1 MEFVELVMLS
11 VFVLGYV
18 LIVLEHNLRID
29 KASPALMIGGICW
42 AIYMLHTSD
51 ITQAE
56 AHLHEHLAEIS
67 GILFFLLSAMTIVE
81 LIDAHDGFTVITK
94 RIQTQSK
101 RKLLWMVCFITFF
114 LSAAL
119 DNLASTIV
127 MVSVLRKLI
136 PDERDRIVFVSM
148 IVISANAGGAWS
160 PIGDVTTTMLWISGH
175 LSTLN
180 IIKSLIVPSIVALL
194 VPLFIASF
202 RMKGELGGGDPHIYA
217 GHMSEAGV
225 EIEPFERRTIFVVG
239 LLALVAVPFLKTTI
253 HLPPFMGVTLGLGVV
268 WLLTELIHKGKP
280 DHEKG
285 YLSVMGVLR
294 KVDVPS
300 VLFFFGILMAVAALQ
315 SIGILYDLAHTLDKE
330 VENIYVIG
338 YFLGLL
344 SAVVD
349 NVPLVAASIGMYG
362 LDEFPMDH
370 TFWEFIAYCAGT
382 GGSTLI
388 IGSAAGVAAMGM
400 EHIPFGWYLKQIAWK
415 ALAGYTAGA
424 IVYILFFAAN

>member
-1 MEFVELVMLS
+1 MEFAEIVMLS
-11 VFVLGYV
+11 VFIIGYV
-18 LIVLEHNLRID
+18 LITLEHNLQID

-42 AIYMLHTSD
+42 ATYMLHSD
-51 ITQAE
+51 DMDMVEGQ
-56 AHLHEHLAEIS
+56 LHEHLAEIS

-94 RIQTQSK
+94 RIRTQSK
-101 RKLLWMVCFITFF
+101 RKLLWMVCIITFF

-136 PDERDRIVFVSM
+136 PDERDRLLFVSM

-175 LSTLN
+175 LSTTN
-180 IIKSLIVPSIVALL
+180 IIQSLIVPSIVALL
-194 VPLFIASF
+194 APLLIASF
-202 RMKGELGGGDPHIYA
+202 RLSGTLGGGKKHIYA
-217 GHMSEAGV
+217 EHMMEGMV
-225 EIEPFERRTIFVVG
+225 EIHNFERRTIFIVG
-239 LLALVAVPFLKTTI
+239 LLALIAVPFLKTTI
-253 HLPPFMGVTLGLGVV
+253 HLPPFMGITLGLGVV
-268 WLLTELIHKGKP
+268 WLLTEVIHKGKP
-280 DHEKG
+280 DHERG

-315 SIGILYDLAHTLDKE
+315 SAGILRGLAVFLDE
-330 VENIYVIG
+330 TVENIYVIG
-338 YFLGLL
+338 YLLGLL
-344 SAVVD
+344 SAIVD
-349 NVPLVAASIGMYG
+349 NVPLVAAAIGMYD
-362 LDEFPMDH
+362 LTTFPVDH

-400 EHIPFGWYLKQIAWK
+400 EHIKFGWYFKHIAWK
-415 ALAGYTAGA
+415 AVVGYTAGA
-424 IVYILFFAAN
+424 VVYILFFAG